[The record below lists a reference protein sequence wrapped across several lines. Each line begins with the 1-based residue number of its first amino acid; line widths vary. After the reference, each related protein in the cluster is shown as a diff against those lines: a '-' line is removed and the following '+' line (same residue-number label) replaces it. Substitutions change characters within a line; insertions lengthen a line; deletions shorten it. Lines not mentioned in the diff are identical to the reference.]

1 MSISSEIEYIETDK
15 LCLDPK
21 NPRLREDQ
29 HGLTQD
35 KLLEVMTDWGLEE
48 IGASIVESGFWA
60 HEAVL
65 VVEEKLT
72 SKAKQDSI
80 IVVEGN
86 RRLAA
91 VRLLLAARAGKKSS
105 PKWKDLAA
113 DLTTPAVAKLQRL
126 PTIKAD
132 DRDDVDAYLGFRHVT
147 GIKQWEPHEKAA
159 FIAKLVDGGLAFE
172 DVMRKI
178 GSKTPTVRQSYI
190 AFKLFRQLAELEDV
204 DAERIRDKFSVLF
217 LSLRSAGTQAYLGID
232 IDAAPKK
239 AKTPLKASHED
250 NAVRFARWL
259 FGDEKHEPLFT
270 DSRHTDRFGL
280 VLANKDAV
288 AYLER
293 TENPRFEVA
302 VRLSGGDRLEVIRH
316 IERAADEIEEVLS
329 VVQHHSKNIDVIQA
343 TKRLFKDVD
352 ALRAHFPGGGDE
364 DDDDE

>member
-1 MSISSEIEYIETDK
+1 MSISSKIEYVDTDK

-29 HGLTQD
+29 HGLNQD
-35 KLLEVMTDWGLEE
+35 KLLEVMSDWGLEE

-65 VVEEKLT
+65 IVEEKLT
-72 SKAKQDSI
+72 PKAKQASN

-91 VRLLLAARAGKKSS
+91 VRLLLAARAGTKST
-105 PKWKDLAA
+105 PKWKALA
-113 DLTTPAVAKLQRL
+113 DELTKPAVARLQQL

-132 DRDDVDAYLGFRHVT
+132 TRDDVDAFLGFRHVT

-159 FIAKLVDGGLAFE
+159 FIAKLVDGGLSFE
-172 DVMRKI
+172 EVMRKI

-190 AFKLFRQLAELEDV
+190 AFKLFHQLVELEDV
-204 DAERIRDKFSVLF
+204 DAERIRDKFSVLS
-217 LSLRSAGTQAYLGID
+217 LSLRSSGTQAYLGID
-232 IDAAPKK
+232 LDAGPKK

-259 FGDEKHEPLFT
+259 FGDKKHEPLFT

-280 VLANKDAV
+280 VLANKEAV

-302 VRLSGGDRLEVIRH
+302 VRLSGGDRIEVIRH

-329 VVQHHSKNIDVIQA
+329 VVQHHSKNVDLIEA

-352 ALRAHFPGGGDE
+352 ALRAHFPDDS
-364 DDDDE
+364 DDDDSE